1 VGEERRVADTAEG
14 AAVDGQQGS
23 EIRGVA
29 VRNSNQP
36 QVAEQRT
43 STMGL
48 GEGDSGLLANLAR
61 KSTGSFLNFECGL
74 SGGLSG
80 KLTRSAN
87 APGRVVEQSAMGGG
101 CDGKLGRKYLRAH
114 ACTVNGGSRRTSTAG
129 VAHGERGI
137 ECERAGQDCAVE
149 RALGARPA
157 SCFHSD
163 NREQKRGGGRQKRK
177 SVAGGQALTT
187 AGTTTVRC
195 FCESAA

>member
-1 VGEERRVADTAEG
+1 
-14 AAVDGQQGS
+14 
-23 EIRGVA
+23 
-29 VRNSNQP
+29 
-36 QVAEQRT
+36 
-43 STMGL
+43 MGL

-163 NREQKRGGGRQKRK
+163 TLENRRRTNGGDGKREKV
-177 SVAGGQALTT
+177 VAGGQGANHSWHHHHCAVLFVK
-187 AGTTTVRC
+187 APPNNGR
-195 FCESAA
+195 